1 MFRFTRSSALTL
13 ALGYVALGLVAIAL
27 FALPLWYAWQQTV
40 EDGRIELIREDV
52 GRFTEVFT
60 RRGADGLAAFIDERV
75 NLQIAGDRLL
85 LFSDPDYHPMA
96 GNLDTWP
103 KEVPA
108 EPGVYTV
115 TLSVAGHKLRVGLVR
130 ASLPGGYNLMVG
142 RDITRYGPIENR
154 FWLGLTG
161 SIVILVGVGLFVGS
175 LVRRAL
181 LSGIDNLSR
190 SVTAIIHGDLSHR
203 LPVSPRGGEFDTLS
217 ITINRMF
224 DQIEALVHGVRNVSN
239 SIAHDLR
246 TPLAELRS
254 SLEEMVVTRPAGEE
268 LYDGIA
274 GAVEDVDR
282 VIGIF
287 NALLRLAEIDA
298 GAKRSGFVEVNLAE
312 LAARAAEFYR
322 PAAELKGITLDFR
335 DSAASATLS
344 GDPVLL
350 SQAVSNLI
358 DNALKFTPAAGHIR
372 VETSLAGEGVEIS
385 VGDDGPGVP
394 DSEKQRVAERFYRG
408 DTSRNT
414 TPGVGLGLT
423 LVSAIAS
430 LHGGRLDLADNHPGL
445 KARMI
450 FSPALPVA

>member
-1 MFRFTRSSALTL
+1 MFLTRSSALTL
-13 ALGYVALGLVAIAL
+13 ALGYVGLGLVAIAL
-27 FALPLWYAWQQTV
+27 FAFPLWYTWKQTI

-52 GRFTEVFT
+52 GRFTEVFY
-60 RRGADGLAAFIDERV
+60 RRGASGLAAFIDERV
-75 NLQIAGDRLL
+75 SLQIAGDRFMLL
-85 LFSDPDYHPMA
+85 TDPQYHPMA
-96 GNLDTWP
+96 GNLEAWP
-103 KEVPA
+103 AQIPE

-115 TLSVAGHKLRVGLVR
+115 TMPVGSRQLRVGLVR
-130 ASLPGGYNLMVG
+130 ATLPGSYNLMVG
-142 RDITRYGPIENR
+142 RDITRLGPIENR
-154 FWLGLTG
+154 FWLGLTL
-161 SIVILVGVGLFVGS
+161 SIAILVGVGLFVGT

-181 LSGIDNLSR
+181 LSGIDNVSR
-190 SVTAIIHGDLSHR
+190 SVTAIVHGDLSHR
-203 LPVSPRGGEFDTLS
+203 LPISTRGGEFDTLS

-254 SLEEMVVTRPAGEE
+254 SLEEMVVTRPQGEE

-298 GAKRSGFVEVNLAE
+298 GTKRSGFAPVNLAE

-322 PAAELKGITLDFR
+322 PAAELKGIALDFR
-335 DSAASATLS
+335 DNAASATLS
-344 GDPVLL
+344 GDAVLL

-358 DNALKFTPAAGHIR
+358 DNAVKFTPAGGHIR
-372 VETSLAGEGVEIS
+372 VETALAGEGVEIS
-385 VGDDGPGVP
+385 VGDDGPGIP
-394 DSEKQRVAERFYRG
+394 EEETQRVVERFYRG
-408 DTSRNT
+408 DNSRST

-450 FSPALPVA
+450 FSPALPAA

>member
-1 MFRFTRSSALTL
+1 MFRVTRSSALTL
-13 ALGYVALGLVAIAL
+13 ALGYVALGVVALAL
-27 FALPLWYAWQQTV
+27 FALPLWYAWRSTI
-40 EDGRIELIREDV
+40 EEGRTELIQEDV
-52 GRFTEVFT
+52 GRFTEVFN

-85 LFSDPDYHPMA
+85 LLVDPQYHPMA
-96 GNLDTWP
+96 GNLDIWP
-103 KEVPA
+103 SEVPP
-108 EPGVYTV
+108 ESGVYTV
-115 TLSVAGHKLRVGLVR
+115 NMPVAGHQIRVGLVR
-130 ASLPGGYNLMVG
+130 ANLPSGYNLLVG
-142 RDITRYGPIENR
+142 RDITRFGPIENR
-154 FWLGLTG
+154 FWLGLAG
-161 SIVILVGVGLFVGS
+161 SVAILVGVGLFVGA

-181 LSGIDNLSR
+181 LSGIDNISR
-190 SVTAIIHGDLSHR
+190 SVANIVHGDLTHR
-203 LPVSPRGGEFDTLS
+203 LPITARGGEFDTLS
-217 ITINRMF
+217 FTINRMF

-298 GAKRSGFVEVNLAE
+298 GAKRSGFIEVNLAE

-335 DSAASATLS
+335 DNAASATLS
-344 GDPVLL
+344 GDAVLL

-358 DNALKFTPAAGHIR
+358 DNALKFTPNAGHIR
-372 VETSLAGEGVEIS
+372 IETSLAGEGVEIS

-394 DSEKQRVAERFYRG
+394 DSEKKRVVERFYRG
-408 DTSRNT
+408 DNSRST